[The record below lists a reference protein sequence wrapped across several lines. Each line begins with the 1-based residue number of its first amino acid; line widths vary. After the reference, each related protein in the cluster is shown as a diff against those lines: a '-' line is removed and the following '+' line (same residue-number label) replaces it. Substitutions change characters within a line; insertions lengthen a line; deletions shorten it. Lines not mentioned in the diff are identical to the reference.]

1 MLGHTFYNELVK
13 KYVVVFGTMFN
24 DIVLTKRLQ
33 DGTIA
38 KKVRVPI
45 SFGPKEKFLV
55 RKEADPGLDRPY
67 AMSLPQ
73 MSFEMSGMVYAGDRK
88 LGTNQRFVVPDS
100 QDGSR
105 FKSLWQPVPYDMNF
119 QLNIMTRSYD
129 DGTQILEQI
138 IPFFTPDWTNTI
150 TLVDSP
156 EISMDV
162 PLILSGVSPLDTY
175 ESDFQTRRT
184 MIWTL
189 DFVMKGWFFGPTTN
203 KKIIKVS
210 NTDLYSTMTAE
221 NPAANINVTPGM
233 TADGEPTTDPTM
245 TIPYTDIEA
254 EDNWDYIVQIS
265 ESDA

>member
-1 MLGHTFYNELVK
+1 MLGHTWYNELVK

-24 DIVLTKRLQ
+24 DIVLVKRNQ

-38 KKVRVPI
+38 KQVRVPI

-55 RKEADPGLDRPY
+55 RKEADPNLDRPY
-67 AMSLPQ
+67 AISLPI
-73 MSFEMSGMVYAGDRK
+73 MSFEMNGMIYAGDRK

-100 QDGSR
+100 ADNSK

-138 IPFFTPDWTNTI
+138 LPFFTPDWTNTV
-150 TLVDSP
+150 TLIENP
-156 EISMDV
+156 EINMDV
-162 PLILSGVSPLDTY
+162 PLILSGVSSLDTY
-175 ESDFQTRRT
+175 ESDFQQRRT

-210 NTDLYSTMTAE
+210 NTELYSTMTA
-221 NPAANINVTPGM
+221 NTSAASIQITPGL
-233 TADGEPTTDPTM
+233 TANGDPTTDPTL
-245 TIPYTDIEA
+245 TIPYEDINA
-254 EDNWDYIVQIS
+254 DDDWDYIVQIT
-265 ESDA
+265 ERDA